1 MKPQVRY
8 RDALRLGIFF
18 YFVASNDKKKCNVN
32 LCQVDSMA
40 SPNFFSILSFYFTR
54 RKLDVLVEMV
64 ETCHTTLP

>member
-40 SPNFFSILSFYFTR
+40 SPNFFFYSEF
-54 RKLDVLVEMV
+54 LF
-64 ETCHTTLP
+64 